1 MTAKLEA
8 PPMISVPS
16 ADLINYRFDM
26 TDRRFD
32 EMTKKLDAIYAQN
45 AHFVDE
51 TRVREIVKEVV
62 KPTEDTLSGYRWYW
76 RTLVGAVILAI
87 ATGVASFILKK

>member
-8 PPMISVPS
+8 PPMVSVPS
-16 ADLINYRFDM
+16 SDLINYRFDQ

-32 EMTKKLDAIYAQN
+32 EMTKKLDAIFAQN

-51 TRVREIVKEVV
+51 SRVREIVKELI
-62 KPTEDTLSGYRWYW
+62 KPTEDTLGGYRWYW
-76 RTLVGAVILAI
+76 RTLVAAVILAI
-87 ATGVASFILKK
+87 ATAIIGFIMRK

>member
-16 ADLINYRFDM
+16 ADLINYRFDI
-26 TDRRFD
+26 TEKRFD
-32 EMTKKLDAIYAQN
+32 EMTRKLDAIFAQN

-51 TRVREIVKEVV
+51 SRVREIVKEVI
-62 KPTEDTLSGYRWYW
+62 KPTEDTLGGYRWYW
-76 RTLVGAVILAI
+76 RTLVAAVILAI
-87 ATGVASFILKK
+87 ATAVGGILIKK